1 MGSFCRGNCLSAKI
15 EAVSPQDPTEPSLPL
30 SSGAVSEVPQQAG
43 PFAEVPAAESVP
55 LNGAAAPAVVDPTDD
70 PQYER
75 PRSTLAEWTITV
87 LLLLFL
93 TTTLVQAYVIPTG
106 SMEDTLLIG
115 DHLLVDKLAFAPAGP
130 VSKYLLPYTDVKRGD
145 IIVFRYPV
153 DITQTF
159 VKRCIGVPGDR
170 IRVINKQVY
179 LNGVRLDEPY
189 TYHKS
194 DYIDSYRDNFPGEPN
209 VSVDRR
215 ASDMLLK
222 HVING
227 DVVVPPNSYFAMGD
241 NRDSSL
247 DSRYW
252 GFVPSSYVVGKPL
265 LIYWSFDAPTS
276 DYLEWNMRHIKD
288 VALHFFTKTRWG
300 RTLKTP

>member
-1 MGSFCRGNCLSAKI
+1 
-15 EAVSPQDPTEPSLPL
+15 VTEP
-30 SSGAVSEVPQQAG
+30 
-43 PFAEVPAAESVP
+43 P
-55 LNGAAAPAVVDPTDD
+55 LNGLPATEGAPTVVADD
-70 PQYER
+70 QHHER
-75 PRSTLAEWTITV
+75 PRSTISEWTITV

-115 DHLLVDKLAFAPAGP
+115 DHLLVDKLAFAPYGP

-153 DITQTF
+153 DINQTF

-215 ASDMLLK
+215 ATDMLLN

-227 DVVVPPNSYFAMGD
+227 EVVVPPNTYFAMGD

-252 GFVPSSYVVGKPL
+252 GFVPRENIIGKPL
-265 LIYWSFDAPTS
+265 VIYWSYDAPTDQLNTS
-276 DYLEWNMRHIKD
+276 SISVEHIQD
-288 VALHFFTKTRWG
+288 LVQHIFTKTRWRRSFMLIHG
-300 RTLKTP
+300 YPIK

>member
-1 MGSFCRGNCLSAKI
+1 M
-15 EAVSPQDPTEPSLPL
+15 EMPP
-30 SSGAVSEVPQQAG
+30 
-43 PFAEVPAAESVP
+43 AE
-55 LNGAAAPAVVDPTDD
+55 APAIVEAPDD
-70 PQYER
+70 PHRER
-75 PRSTLAEWTITV
+75 PRSTIAEWTITI

-130 VSKYLLPYTDVKRGD
+130 VSKYVLPYTDVKRGD

-153 DITQTF
+153 DISQTF

-209 VSVDRR
+209 VSLDRR
-215 ASDMLLK
+215 ASEMLLS
-222 HVING
+222 HVVNG

-252 GFVPSSYVVGKPL
+252 GFVPRENIIGKPL
-265 LIYWSFDAPTS
+265 VIYWSYDAPTDQLNTS
-276 DYLEWNMRHIKD
+276 SISIEHIVD
-288 VALHFFTKTRWG
+288 LAQNFFTKTRWRRSFMLIHG
-300 RTLKTP
+300 YQIK

>member
-1 MGSFCRGNCLSAKI
+1 MGLSPLSAKI
-15 EAVSPQDPTEPSLPL
+15 EVVTPQDPTEPSLPL
-30 SSGAVSEVPQQAG
+30 SSGTLSEVPEHAG
-43 PFAEVPAAESVP
+43 PVTELP
-55 LNGAAAPAVVDPTDD
+55 APAPDSAVAIAEPEDD
-70 PQYER
+70 PHRER
-75 PRSTLAEWTITV
+75 PRSTIAEWTITI

-153 DITQTF
+153 DINQTF
-159 VKRCIGVPGDR
+159 VKRCIGIPGDR

-194 DYIDSYRDNFPGEPN
+194 DYIDSFRDNFPGEPN

-215 ASDMLLK
+215 ASDMLLN
-222 HVING
+222 HVTNG
-227 DVVVPPNSYFAMGD
+227 EVVVPPNSYFAMGD

-252 GFVPSSYVVGKPL
+252 GFVPRENIIGKPL
-265 LIYWSFDAPTS
+265 VIYWSYDAPTDQLNTS
-276 DYLEWNMRHIKD
+276 SISVEHGVRDLAQHIFYQDPLAQK
-288 VALHFFTKTRWG
+288 F
-300 RTLKTP
+300 PC

>member
-1 MGSFCRGNCLSAKI
+1 MGSFCRGKGLSAKI
-15 EAVSPQDPTEPSLPL
+15 EIVSPQDPTEPSQPL
-30 SSGAVSEVPQQAG
+30 SAGTVSEVPVSELVPSNG
-43 PFAEVPAAESVP
+43 VPATEP
-55 LNGAAAPAVVDPTDD
+55 AAAVVDPSDD
-70 PQYER
+70 PHYER

-130 VSKYLLPYTDVKRGD
+130 ISKYILPYTDVKRGD

-153 DITQTF
+153 DISQTF

-189 TYHKS
+189 TYHTS
-194 DYIDSYRDNFPGEPN
+194 DYIDS
-209 VSVDRR
+209 
-215 ASDMLLK
+215 
-222 HVING
+222 
-227 DVVVPPNSYFAMGD
+227 
-241 NRDSSL
+241 
-247 DSRYW
+247 
-252 GFVPSSYVVGKPL
+252 
-265 LIYWSFDAPTS
+265 
-276 DYLEWNMRHIKD
+276 
-288 VALHFFTKTRWG
+288 
-300 RTLKTP
+300 

>member
-1 MGSFCRGNCLSAKI
+1 MSDI
-15 EAVSPQDPTEPSLPL
+15 PQPAEPVAELP
-30 SSGAVSEVPQQAG
+30 SH
-43 PFAEVPAAESVP
+43 
-55 LNGAAAPAVVDPTDD
+55 NGALASGDAAAVLTPVVAPDD
-70 PQYER
+70 PHHER
-75 PRSTLAEWTITV
+75 PRSTIAEWTITV

-115 DHLLVDKLAFAPAGP
+115 DHLLVDKLAFAPYGP

-153 DITQTF
+153 DISQTF

-170 IRVINKQVY
+170 IRLINKQVY

-189 TYHKS
+189 SYHKS

-215 ASDMLLK
+215 ASDMLLN
-222 HVING
+222 HVVNG
-227 DVVVPPNSYFAMGD
+227 EVVVPPNSYFAMGD

-252 GFVPSSYVVGKPL
+252 GFVPRENIIGKPL
-265 LIYWSFDAPTS
+265 VIYWSFDAPTDELNTS
-276 DYLEWNMRHIKD
+276 SISLDHIVD
-288 VALHFFTKTRWG
+288 LAENFFSKTRWRRSFMLIHG
-300 RTLKTP
+300 YPIK

>member
-1 MGSFCRGNCLSAKI
+1 
-15 EAVSPQDPTEPSLPL
+15 VTEP
-30 SSGAVSEVPQQAG
+30 
-43 PFAEVPAAESVP
+43 P
-55 LNGAAAPAVVDPTDD
+55 LNGLPATEGAPTVVADD
-70 PQYER
+70 PQHER
-75 PRSTLAEWTITV
+75 PRSTIAEWTITV

-115 DHLLVDKLAFAPAGP
+115 DHLLVDKLAFAPYGP

-153 DITQTF
+153 DINQTF

-209 VSVDRR
+209 VSVDHR
-215 ASDMLLK
+215 ATDMLLN

-227 DVVVPPNSYFAMGD
+227 EVVVPPNTYFAMGD

-252 GFVPSSYVVGKPL
+252 GFVPRENIIGKPL
-265 LIYWSFDAPTS
+265 VIYWSYDAPTDQLNTS
-276 DYLEWNMRHIKD
+276 SISVEHIQD
-288 VALHFFTKTRWG
+288 LVQHIFTKTRWRRSFMLIHG
-300 RTLKTP
+300 YPIK